1 MSKNKQILIWSLVG
15 VAVLGA
21 VTAVLLLTAPPKD
34 TGTGTGTD
42 TAVTGAS
49 PEDSKLILS
58 DRLKNDIT
66 RVSVTNGE
74 DSYTLTPT
82 ADKDDKGDFVWTIAN
97 IASAPLDTAALG
109 NAAEAAGS
117 FEAKEFVEETTDA
130 SMLAKYGLAEPRAKV
145 TAAFGDGTE
154 FSFSLGDDVPSSSTS
169 VYMTADGKSVY
180 TCSKSY
186 YSAFFGN
193 RYSFVQLT
201 AVPDY
206 QQSTEQ
212 ILNMTIERT
221 DFEKPLC
228 IEVIEPGDDDAVQ
241 VYTYRL
247 TSPYYAYMDLTNA
260 PTFLYS
266 LFGLKAASCE
276 IVGITDEI
284 REAAG
289 LNKPVCTVAIKT
301 DLRDYSLTIGAP
313 IYTKQTAEDGTETS
327 KITGFYGVSGDYP
340 DILYSFTASD
350 LEVLTIKPETLI
362 SRLFLMPYIYSLS
375 SVRYTEPSGRDITLG
390 IETIKA
396 AEEGA
401 EDEHKYTLNGE
412 PTAEEPLKNLYQF
425 MISAAGEELYFDEDR
440 GELLAEI
447 TYTYND
453 PTAGMDGKDI
463 VTFYA
468 SNTDRK
474 VIIALNGSNL
484 FKTRQM
490 YATQLIA
497 NVDNYLNG
505 REIVETY

>member
-1 MSKNKQILIWSLVG
+1 MSKNKQILIWSLVA

-34 TGTGTGTD
+34 SGTADGTESS
-42 TAVTGAS
+42 VTGNDL
-49 PEDSKLILS
+49 EDSSLRLS
-58 DRLKNDIT
+58 DRTRNDIAS
-66 RVSVTNGE
+66 VSVTNSE

-82 ADKDDKGDFVWTIAN
+82 ADKDDNGYFLWTIADL
-97 IASAPLDTAALG
+97 ASAPLDSSALG
-109 NAAEAAGS
+109 SAAEAAGY
-117 FEAKEFVEETTDA
+117 FEAKEFVEDVTDS
-130 SMLAKYGLAEPRAKV
+130 SMLAKYGLDAPRATVDAKF
-145 TAAFGDGTE
+145 TDGSG
-154 FSFSLGDDVPSSSTS
+154 FSFRLGDDVPSSSGS
-169 VYMTADGKSVY
+169 LYMTADGKNVY

-186 YSAFFGN
+186 YSTFFGN
-193 RYSFVQLT
+193 RYSFVQLN
-201 AVPDY
+201 AIPDY
-206 QQSTEQ
+206 EQASEQ

-221 DFEKPLC
+221 DFEKPLS
-228 IEVIEPGDDDAVQ
+228 IEVIEPGDDDAIQ

-266 LFGLKAASCE
+266 LFGLKAAKCE
-276 IVGITDEI
+276 AVGLTDEL
-284 REAAG
+284 RAAAG
-289 LNKPVCTVAIKT
+289 IDKPVCTVDIKT
-301 DLRDYSLTIGAP
+301 NMRDYSLVIGAP

-396 AEEGA
+396 TEEGA
-401 EDEHKYTLNGE
+401 EDVHNYTLNGE

-440 GELLAEI
+440 GEQLAEI

-463 VTFYA
+463 VTFYS

>member
-1 MSKNKQILIWSLVG
+1 MSKNKQILIWSLIA

-21 VTAVLLLTAPPKD
+21 VTAVLLLTAPAKE
-34 TGTGTGTD
+34 TD
-42 TAVTGAS
+42 TQTDTDTTVTEAA
-49 PEDSKLILS
+49 EDNRLVLS
-58 DRLKNDIT
+58 DRAGTDILSVSVKNDT
-66 RVSVTNGE
+66 DT
-74 DSYTLTPT
+74 YTLVPT
-82 ADKDDKGDFVWTIAN
+82 AEKDENGDFIWTITEL
-97 IASAPLDTAALG
+97 ASAPLNTADLLS
-109 NAAEAAGS
+109 AAEAAGD
-117 FEAKEFVEETTDA
+117 FEAKEFVEDITDS
-130 SMLAKYGLAEPRAKV
+130 SMLAKYGLSEPRATV
-145 TAAFGDGTE
+145 TAKFTDGSE
-154 FSFSLGDDVPSSSTS
+154 FSFKLGDDVPSSSYTL
-169 VYMTADGKSVY
+169 YMTSDDKTVY
-180 TCSKSY
+180 TCTKSY
-186 YSAFFGN
+186 YNAFFGS

-201 AVPDY
+201 AVPNY
-206 QQSTEQ
+206 EQASEQ

-221 DFEKPLC
+221 DFEKPLV
-228 IEVIEPGDDDAVQ
+228 IDVIEPGDDDAIQ

-266 LFGLKAASCE
+266 LFGLKAAACE
-276 IVGITDEI
+276 IVGLNDEI
-284 REAAG
+284 KEAAG
-289 LNKPVCTVAIKT
+289 INNPVCTVNIETNYRKYA
-301 DLRDYSLTIGAP
+301 LTIGNP
-313 IYTKQTAEDGTETS
+313 IYTTTVSDDGTETKS
-327 KITGFYGVSGDYP
+327 ITGFYGVSGDYP

-375 SVRYTEPSGRDITLG
+375 SVHYTEPSGREITLG

-396 AEEGA
+396 TEEGA
-401 EDEHKYTLNGE
+401 EDVHNYTLNGE

-447 TYTYND
+447 TYNYVD
-453 PTAGMDGKDI
+453 PASGMNGKD
-463 VTFYA
+463 VVSFYS

-505 REIVETY
+505 REIIETY

>member
-34 TGTGTGTD
+34 NTGTGGTD
-42 TAVTGAS
+42 SSAAAGAV
-49 PEDSKLILS
+49 EDS
-58 DRLKNDIT
+58 RLMLCERGRNDIAS
-66 RVSVTNGE
+66 VSVTNK
-74 DSYTLTPT
+74 DDKYTLTPT
-82 ADKDDKGDFVWTIAN
+82 SDKDDKGYFLWTITD
-97 IASAPLDTAALG
+97 IASAPLDTASLG
-109 NAAEAAGS
+109 NAAEAAGT
-117 FEAKEFVEETTDA
+117 FEAKEFVEEIADS
-130 SMLAKYGLAEPRAKV
+130 SMLDKYGLTEPRATV
-145 TAAFGDGTE
+145 TAKFADGAE
-154 FSFSLGDDVPSSSTS
+154 FSFRLGDDVPSSSGS
-169 VYMTADGKSVY
+169 LYMTADGKNVY

-186 YSAFFGN
+186 YSTFFGN
-193 RYSFVQLT
+193 RYSFVQLN
-201 AVPDY
+201 AIPDY
-206 QQSTEQ
+206 EQATEQ
-212 ILNMTIERT
+212 ILNMNIERA
-221 DFEKPLC
+221 DFEKPLS
-228 IEVIEPGDDDAVQ
+228 IEVIEPGDDDDIQ

-266 LFGLKAASCE
+266 LFGLKAAACE
-276 IVGITDEI
+276 IVGLNDEI

-289 LNKPVCTVAIKT
+289 LNAPVCKVDITT
-301 DLRDYSLTIGAP
+301 NMRDYSLTIGAP

-375 SVRYTEPSGRDITLG
+375 SVRYTEPSGKDITLG

-401 EDEHKYTLNGE
+401 EDVHNYTLNGE
-412 PTAEEPLKNLYQF
+412 PTPEEPLKNLYQF

-440 GELLAEI
+440 GEQLAEI
-447 TYTYND
+447 VYTYND
-453 PTAGMDGKDI
+453 PTAGMNGRDI

-490 YATQLIA
+490 YVTQLIS
-497 NVDNYLNG
+497 NVDNFLNG
-505 REIVETY
+505 REIIETY